1 MIVKSGKTLLA
12 AWQNMDPRRRMPH
25 TVAEEPATQCQIVTT
40 LVCDAHH
47 LRLFSKCGYS
57 VIAAKVDYI
66 ISWMEARCQPGV
78 DLDQHCNQP
87 TGIQ

>member
-1 MIVKSGKTLLA
+1 
-12 AWQNMDPRRRMPH
+12 MDPSLGPRRRMPH
-25 TVAEEPATQCQIVTT
+25 TVAEEPATQCQIVSA
-40 LVCDAHH
+40 LAHH
-47 LRLFSKCGYS
+47 LRLFSQCGYS